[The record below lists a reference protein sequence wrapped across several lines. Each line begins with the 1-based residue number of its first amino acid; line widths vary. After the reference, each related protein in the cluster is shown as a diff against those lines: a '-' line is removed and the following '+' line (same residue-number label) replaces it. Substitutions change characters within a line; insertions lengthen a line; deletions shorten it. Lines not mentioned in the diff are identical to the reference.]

1 MKKGGKVDKVKV
13 GIMSFAHM
21 HACSY
26 AESLKNIPNA
36 DFAGIFDDDA
46 KRGREMSKRFGV
58 NFFSTEKKFFAGKL
72 DAVIICSENSKHL
85 KMTESAAK
93 AKVHILCEKPI
104 STNLKDANKMISVV
118 QKEGV
123 KLMIAFPCRFI
134 PSVVKARRVLDS
146 GEIGRILA
154 IKATNHGSMSGGW
167 FTDKKF
173 SGGGA
178 VMDHTVHVADLLR
191 WFVRREVRTV
201 YAEIDKS
208 IHNMKIDD
216 CGTLLFE
223 FENGVFASL
232 DPSWSRPKS
241 FPIWGDVT
249 MDIIGEKG
257 NIYIDAF
264 SEVIDVY
271 DDKVGK
277 HSCRSWGSNADL
289 GLVKNF
295 IDMIIYNR
303 TPFISG
309 YDGLK
314 AMEVALGAYESA
326 KKNKVIELPLK

>member
-1 MKKGGKVDKVKV
+1 VDKVRV

-21 HACSY
+21 HAASY
-26 AESLKNIPNA
+26 SQCLKNIPA
-36 DFAGIFDDDA
+36 AEFAGIYDDNA
-46 KRGREMSKRFGV
+46 KRGKEMAKRFGV
-58 NFFSTEKKFFAGKL
+58 KYFKTEKKFFAEKL

-85 KMTESAAK
+85 AMTESAAK

-104 STNLKDANKMISVV
+104 SVNLKDGNKMLAAA
-118 QKEGV
+118 QKAGV

-154 IKATNHGSMSGGW
+154 VKATNHGTMPGGW
-167 FTDKKF
+167 FLDKKF

-208 IHNMKIDD
+208 IHNKKIDD
-216 CGTLLFE
+216 CATLLFE

-241 FPIWGDVT
+241 FPVWGDVT

-264 SEVIDVY
+264 SEVIDIY
-271 DDKVGK
+271 DDKLGR
-277 HSCRSWGSNADL
+277 HICRGWGSNADM

-295 IDMIIYNR
+295 VDMILYDR

-326 KKNKVIELPLK
+326 AKKKVIQLPLKS